1 VTIEA
6 LATAIRDRTRRPVDI
21 VPMLRD
27 VAPALARIAQPGDL
41 VITLGAGS
49 IGTVAEPLIELLSR
63 AGTRPVE
70 AGDRT

>member
-6 LATAIRDRTRRPVDI
+6 LATAIRDRTRRPVDV
-21 VPMLRD
+21 VPLLRD

-49 IGTVAEPLIELLSR
+49 IGGAADDLVKTLTPPGAADSGR
-63 AGTRPVE
+63 K
-70 AGDRT
+70 DHQ